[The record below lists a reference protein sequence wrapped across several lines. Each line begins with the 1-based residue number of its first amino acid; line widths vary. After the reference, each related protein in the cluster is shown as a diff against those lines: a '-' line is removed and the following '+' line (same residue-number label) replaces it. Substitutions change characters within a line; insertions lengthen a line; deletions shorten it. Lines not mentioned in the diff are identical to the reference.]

1 MSNENGIARVFSWNG
16 IFFFFSFENRG
27 IELSRNDTIDGSS
40 LVVFWIL
47 FFFFRTTTDKKDR
60 QNCSERNDYSFPL

>member
-27 IELSRNDTIDGSS
+27 IELSRNDTIDGFS

-47 FFFFRTTTDKKDR
+47 FFFF
-60 QNCSERNDYSFPL
+60 